1 MRGIFS
7 AMKKKQIII
16 LFLLIMTIILASCSK
31 LDVIGNK
38 SISSFKEVLDAMP
51 DRITADKVN
60 GGWSLT
66 APDNSAK
73 FFWSMDFSK
82 SKLYDAMLEFDAK
95 PFIDAGLDIN
105 KLPDGMASGDKL
117 VVGAELSSESI
128 TYDGEATPL
137 ASYEKIVE
145 LKRDSIGYHAAL
157 DHFGVDLAGGNMFE
171 WAKDIGMNDKDIVFV
186 LNPQV
191 FIDAG
196 VDPEKVEGWIFAK
209 VETMD
214 MKGKKVEVDKFLKPF
229 NIDIS

>member
-1 MRGIFS
+1 
-7 AMKKKQIII
+7 MKKKHI
-16 LFLLIMTIILASCSK
+16 LIPLLLIMTFIFASCSQ

-38 SISSFKEVLDAMP
+38 SITSFKEVLDAMP
-51 DRITADKVN
+51 DKIAADEVN
-60 GGWSLT
+60 GGWTLT

-73 FFWSMDFSK
+73 FFWSKDFSK

-105 KLPDGMASGDKL
+105 KLPDGMVSEDKL
-117 VVGAELSSESI
+117 VVGVELSSESI
-128 TYDGEATPL
+128 TYDGEATPI

-171 WAKDIGMNDKDIVFV
+171 WAMDIGMNDKDIVFV

-196 VDPEKVEGWIFAK
+196 VDPEKVEGWVFAK

-214 MKGKKVEVDKFLKPF
+214 MNGKKVEVDKFLKPF
-229 NIDIS
+229 NIK